1 MNIISAFQNIA
12 KSDRNMTGMPF
23 LLLIHSWEIN
33 QWLTLWMN
41 LRIFIIH
48 YFCLH
53 LKSTVSICIWYQ
65 RFLFTTFLLYL
76 YTIDQEGNHILSIPV
91 DLRPSV
97 YQIKFI
103 IFPLCGLR
111 PLDNQITESNLSV
124 FVNRTKSTTFTHIS
138 YFYCSLR
145 INSGGEGEA
154 IKNPLG
160 IAPHHVRII
169 WLYVKPLPC
178 SLTTIANWFPQCMN
192 KYKWPQSLWKVDNGT
207 YKPVWGSQCI
217 HLSHPLVQ
225 DSLGSACW
233 NRPR

>member
-23 LLLIHSWEIN
+23 LLLIHSCEIN

-154 IKNPLG
+154 IKNPLW
-160 IAPHHVRII
+160 IA
-169 WLYVKPLPC
+169 L
-178 SLTTIANWFPQCMN
+178 STIANWFPQCMN

>member
-97 YQIKFI
+97 HQIKFI

-124 FVNRTKSTTFTHIS
+124 FVNRTKVPI
-138 YFYCSLR
+138 LR
-145 INSGGEGEA
+145 ILA
-154 IKNPLG
+154 ISIVLLELTVVG
-160 IAPHHVRII
+160 RGRQLRILWGLLLI
-169 WLYVKPLPC
+169 TWESYG
-178 SLTTIANWFPQCMN
+178 CM
-192 KYKWPQSLWKVDNGT
+192 
-207 YKPVWGSQCI
+207 
-217 HLSHPLVQ
+217 
-225 DSLGSACW
+225 
-233 NRPR
+233 